1 MLLPLLT
8 RTESW
13 RQLRDSLRRL
23 HEVKPSLVYA
33 YPPNTMRQVL
43 RIVGSKG
50 AKTYHGGMPHGERRA
65 VHHAFIRDEVQV
77 RLVMSTSGG
86 VFVAVRRAKL
96 DRVSGVVKKRLGV
109 SCCLTRWS
117 DVLSIENRS
126 RWRP

>member
-13 RQLRDSLRRL
+13 SQLLNPLRRL
-23 HEVKPSLVYA
+23 HEVKPFLVYT
-33 YPPNTMRQVL
+33 YPPYTMRQVL

-86 VFVAVRRAKL
+86 VFVVVRRGKVDHFA
-96 DRVSGVVKKRLGV
+96 R
-109 SCCLTRWS
+109 
-117 DVLSIENRS
+117 E
-126 RWRP
+126 